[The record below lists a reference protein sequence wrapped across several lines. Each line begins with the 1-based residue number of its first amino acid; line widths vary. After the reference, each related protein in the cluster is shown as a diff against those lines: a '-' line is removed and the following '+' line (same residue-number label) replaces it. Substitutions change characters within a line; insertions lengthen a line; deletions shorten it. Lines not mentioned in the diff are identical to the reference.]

1 MITVLGAGNIGYAIA
16 MDLSKDNEVNVIDK
30 SGDALSR
37 IKNCKTFTGTIHDH
51 MDIIEKSDVIVSAL
65 PGSVSYNVVKFLIE
79 HGKNVVDISYMNED
93 PFILEDLVK
102 QKGVTFIPDAGF
114 APGLSNIIAGYMYKF
129 VEGIEKIQIYVGGV
143 PKEPIPPLNYTITWN
158 VEGLIDEYTRLARII
173 RDNNLVTEDPLKEI
187 EPYYIPNFKHME
199 AFYSDGL
206 RTMIK
211 TIKVKELFEKTLRYP
226 GHLDKI
232 KMLRDLG
239 FFSTDAI
246 YNVTP
251 REITIKLLEKL
262 KLDAEDISILEVK
275 GFGKN
280 SKEVFIFDSYDKDL
294 KMSSMSRMTGFT
306 ASILARMVLKEKIK
320 GFVPPEVVGFDQ
332 SLYMEVISELRKR
345 KVKIDILSRE

>member
-16 MDLSKDNEVNVIDK
+16 TDLSKDHDVYVIDK
-30 SGDALSR
+30 SADALSR
-37 IKNCKTFTGTIHDH
+37 VKNCKTLSGTIHDH
-51 MDIIEKSDVIVSAL
+51 MDVIEKSDVVVSAL
-65 PGSVSYNVVKFLIE
+65 PGSVSYNIIKFLIE

-93 PFILEDLVK
+93 PFLLEDLVK
-102 QKGVTFIPDAGF
+102 QKNVTFIPDAGF

-158 VEGLIDEYTRLARII
+158 VEGLIDEYTRLARVI
-173 RDNNLVTEDPLKEI
+173 RGSNVVTEDPLKDI

-239 FFSTDAI
+239 FFSTDTI

-251 REITIKLLEKL
+251 REITVKLLEKL
-262 KLDAEDISILEVK
+262 KLDVEDISILEVK

-280 SKEVFIFDSYDKDL
+280 SKEVFILDSYDTAL

-306 ASILARMVLKEKIK
+306 ASILARIVLKGKIK
-320 GFVPPEVVGFDQ
+320 GFVPPELIGFDQ
-332 SLYMEVISELRKR
+332 VLYMEVINELRKR
-345 KVKIDILSRE
+345 KVKIDILSKE